1 LLGGQS
7 AALRAATP
15 VPADPQA
22 ARAARAAER
31 DALREKLDVLRRA
44 IAAGEATR
52 SEAADALAAS
62 ERSIS
67 DLNRQLRE
75 LDVQQRALQTELGQL
90 GDRQKAV
97 EARAQ
102 ALQKRLATLLRQRYL
117 AGGQDALKLLFSGTN
132 PHQVERDLHYQT
144 YIAHAQADMLRELR
158 ASLDTLHDLAD
169 QARERDAALARIATA
184 RQAQRAA
191 LQQEQQTRRT
201 LLANIAEKLRL
212 QRREAG
218 ALERDEKRL
227 GRVVEELARV
237 IERQAGDRELA
248 RQRARERRP
257 ELARSPDP
265 KAGTAKTPTRPS
277 APAAADAADHN
288 ELVADASGNLAGSFA
303 QLKGRLRLPLRGDIT
318 GRFGARRDGG
328 PSWKG
333 VFIRAAQGAE
343 VRAVAPGRVVFAE
356 WLRGFGN
363 LLIIDHGDQYLS
375 IYGNNE
381 ALLRQPGDRVG
392 SGEAIATTGNSGGNP
407 ETGLY
412 FELRFQGRP
421 FDPLTWARLR

>member
-1 LLGGQS
+1 
-7 AALRAATP
+7 
-15 VPADPQA
+15 
-22 ARAARAAER
+22 
-31 DALREKLDVLRRA
+31 
-44 IAAGEATR
+44 
-52 SEAADALAAS
+52 
-62 ERSIS
+62 
-67 DLNRQLRE
+67 
-75 LDVQQRALQTELGQL
+75 
-90 GDRQKAV
+90 
-97 EARAQ
+97 
-102 ALQKRLATLLRQRYL
+102 
-117 AGGQDALKLLFSGTN
+117 
-132 PHQVERDLHYQT
+132 
-144 YIAHAQADMLRELR
+144 
-158 ASLDTLHDLAD
+158 
-169 QARERDAALARIATA
+169 
-184 RQAQRAA
+184 
-191 LQQEQQTRRT
+191 
-201 LLANIAEKLRL
+201 
-212 QRREAG
+212 
-218 ALERDEKRL
+218 
-227 GRVVEELARV
+227 
-237 IERQAGDRELA
+237 
-248 RQRARERRP
+248 
-257 ELARSPDP
+257 
-265 KAGTAKTPTRPS
+265 
-277 APAAADAADHN
+277 
-288 ELVADASGNLAGSFA
+288 LVADASGNLAGSFA